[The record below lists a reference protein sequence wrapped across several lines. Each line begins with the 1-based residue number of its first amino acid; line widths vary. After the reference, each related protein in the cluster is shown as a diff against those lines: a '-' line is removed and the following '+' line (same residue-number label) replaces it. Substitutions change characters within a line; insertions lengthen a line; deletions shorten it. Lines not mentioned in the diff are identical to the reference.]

1 MAENRLFQMVYL
13 LLEKGHLT
21 SSELAEHFEVSDRT
35 IYRDIDSLSAA
46 GIPVYTKQGKGGGIF
61 IQENFILNQSLVS
74 EQEQTQILMALQAIH
89 LIDDRNTD
97 GLLSKL
103 SAIFQKQQV
112 NWIEVDFSD

>member
-21 SSELAEHFEVSDRT
+21 ANELANILKSDRT

-89 LIDDRNTD
+89 LVDDRNTD

-103 SAIFQKQQV
+103 SAVFQKQQV